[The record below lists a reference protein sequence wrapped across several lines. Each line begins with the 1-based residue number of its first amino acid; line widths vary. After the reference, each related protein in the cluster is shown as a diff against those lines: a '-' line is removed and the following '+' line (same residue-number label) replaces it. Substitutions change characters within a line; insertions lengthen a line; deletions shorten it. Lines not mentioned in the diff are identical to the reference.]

1 MKFAEHLTAH
11 ITPEWRKQYIHYEDM
26 KAILYQAVEQAPSA
40 EVVEPEVLARYYTK
54 FDEQFFTYCDKEL
67 AMINTFYAEK
77 LAEATRKYAALKSEL
92 AAIKQN
98 TQAERDGKGKK
109 LLLKRGKQP
118 AMKVSDLRLAFS
130 EYYLSLILLQ
140 NYQNLNFTGFR
151 KILKKHDKMVQT
163 SDGARWREAHVETAH
178 FYTNKDMDKLLSETE
193 LTVTH
198 ELEGGD
204 RQKAMKRL
212 RVPPLGERKSDMT
225 TLKVGFFTGAFVCL
239 FATMVISAIFHRG
252 QDDWRIIFRL
262 YRGPMLI
269 ALFIFFMGLNVQGWR
284 KSGVNHVLIFEL
296 DPRNHLSEQHLLEL
310 AAVLG
315 VMWTLSVLAFL
326 YSSFL
331 GIPPFINPL
340 VLVVT
345 MVVFLVNPTKTF
357 MHEARFWLLR
367 KLGRVFCAPFFFV
380 AFADFW
386 LADQLNSLVV
396 VLLDF
401 QYMIC
406 FYATNGGNWYTA
418 FDYGKCVD
426 KTMFI
431 RPVIA
436 CLPAWLRFAQC
447 LRRYRDTREKIPH
460 LINALKYSTTFSVVI
475 FSTLNAVYKDSYEQH
490 NPFFYL
496 WIISSIISSLYAYWW
511 DMKMD
516 WGLFDSNAGENRF
529 LREEIVYTSPAYY
542 YFGVVE
548 DFVLRFGWALSLS
561 LVEMGYI
568 HGDLM
573 VSLLS
578 PLEVFRRFVW
588 NFFRLENEHL
598 NNCGKFRAVRDIS
611 VAPMDAS
618 DQAAILKMMDEED
631 GVAVVNRRMRKKNAP
646 PKASSA
652 ALAVVGRNAGAVRF
666 TNAKSINETESVNEE
681 TDKD

>member
-1 MKFAEHLTAH
+1 
-11 ITPEWRKQYIHYEDM
+11 
-26 KAILYQAVEQAPSA
+26 
-40 EVVEPEVLARYYTK
+40 
-54 FDEQFFTYCDKEL
+54 
-67 AMINTFYAEK
+67 
-77 LAEATRKYAALKSEL
+77 
-92 AAIKQN
+92 
-98 TQAERDGKGKK
+98 
-109 LLLKRGKQP
+109 
-118 AMKVSDLRLAFS
+118 
-130 EYYLSLILLQ
+130 
-140 NYQNLNFTGFR
+140 
-151 KILKKHDKMVQT
+151 
-163 SDGARWREAHVETAH
+163 
-178 FYTNKDMDKLLSETE
+178 
-193 LTVTH
+193 
-198 ELEGGD
+198 
-204 RQKAMKRL
+204 
-212 RVPPLGERKSDMT
+212 
-225 TLKVGFFTGAFVCL
+225 
-239 FATMVISAIFHRG
+239 
-252 QDDWRIIFRL
+252 
-262 YRGPMLI
+262 MLI

-284 KSGVNHVLIFEL
+284 KSGVNHVPIFEL

-529 LREEIVYTSPAYY
+529 LREEIVYTSPVGAEPA
-542 YFGVVE
+542 E
-548 DFVLRFGWALSLS
+548 DVRSRNEQPFFPFHRSGLLLLWRRRGLCAALRLGPVAVPGGNGLHPRRS
-561 LVEMGYI
+561 
-568 HGDLM
+568 HGLLA
-573 VSLLS
+573 VSS
-578 PLEVFRRFVW
+578 RSIP
-588 NFFRLENEHL
+588 
-598 NNCGKFRAVRDIS
+598 AVR
-611 VAPMDAS
+611 VELLPAGERAPEQLRQVSSRARHLGGADGR
-618 DQAAILKMMDEED
+618 LGPGGHPED
-631 GVAVVNRRMRKKNAP
+631 D
-646 PKASSA
+646 
-652 ALAVVGRNAGAVRF
+652 GRGGAR
-666 TNAKSINETESVNEE
+666 
-681 TDKD
+681 DP